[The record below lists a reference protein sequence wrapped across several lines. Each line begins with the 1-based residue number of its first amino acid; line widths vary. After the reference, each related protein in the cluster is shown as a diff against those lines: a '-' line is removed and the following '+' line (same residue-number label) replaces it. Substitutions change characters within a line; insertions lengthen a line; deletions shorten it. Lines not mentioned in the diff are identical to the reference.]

1 MMTQIYHKPVLLQEL
16 IDSLEIKKNGVYVD
30 LTFGGGGHSREIL
43 KRLGEVGK
51 LIAFDNDE
59 DAERNIVDDSRF
71 TFLRQNFIYLM
82 QNLNFLKIGKVDGI
96 IADLGVSSYQF
107 DNKKRGFSFDS
118 DYNLD
123 MRMNKNQDKDAVE
136 ILNTYSKKQLAD
148 IFFYNGDLKNS
159 RAIADLICDKRAKE
173 QITNPNQFNNILKTI
188 LPKGYENKILARI
201 YQSIRIEVNSEIDCL
216 KKLLNQIPQVLKKNG
231 IASIITYHSI
241 EDRLVKRFFKNGCFN
256 EEPMKDDFGNQI
268 KIFRTEKFKT
278 ANDFELKNN
287 SRSRSAKLRVAK
299 LIWEKK

>member
-51 LIAFDNDE
+51 LIAFDSDE
-59 DAERNIVDDSRF
+59 DSERNIVDDSRF

-96 IADLGVSSYQF
+96 IADLGVSSHQF

-148 IFFYNGDLKNS
+148 IFFYLS
-159 RAIADLICDKRAKE
+159 LIH
-173 QITNPNQFNNILKTI
+173 I
-188 LPKGYENKILARI
+188 
-201 YQSIRIEVNSEIDCL
+201 
-216 KKLLNQIPQVLKKNG
+216 
-231 IASIITYHSI
+231 
-241 EDRLVKRFFKNGCFN
+241 
-256 EEPMKDDFGNQI
+256 
-268 KIFRTEKFKT
+268 
-278 ANDFELKNN
+278 
-287 SRSRSAKLRVAK
+287 
-299 LIWEKK
+299 

>member
-96 IADLGVSSYQF
+96 IADLGVSSHQF

-123 MRMNKNQDKDAVE
+123 MRMNKNQDKDAIE

-159 RAIADLICDKRAKE
+159 RAIAHLICDQRAKE

>member
-43 KRLGEVGK
+43 KRLGELGK

-299 LIWEKK
+299 LI

>member
-1 MMTQIYHKPVLLQEL
+1 MITQNYHKPVLLQEL

-96 IADLGVSSYQF
+96 IADLGVSSHQF

-123 MRMNKNQDKDAVE
+123 MRMNKNQDKDAIE

-159 RAIADLICDKRAKE
+159 RAIAHLICDQRAKE

-299 LIWEKK
+299 LI

>member
-43 KRLGEVGK
+43 KRLGELGK

-123 MRMNKNQDKDAVE
+123 MRMNKNQDKDAIE

-256 EEPMKDDFGNQI
+256 EEPKKDDFGNQI

-299 LIWEKK
+299 LI

>member
-43 KRLGEVGK
+43 KRLGDVGK

-96 IADLGVSSYQF
+96 IADLGVSSHQF

-123 MRMNKNQDKDAVE
+123 MRMNKNQDKDAIE

-299 LIWEKK
+299 LI

>member
-1 MMTQIYHKPVLLQEL
+1 MTQIYHKPVLLQEL

-43 KRLGEVGK
+43 KRLGELGK

-96 IADLGVSSYQF
+96 IADLGVSSHQF

-159 RAIADLICDKRAKE
+159 RAIADLICDQRAQE

-256 EEPMKDDFGNQI
+256 EEPIKDDFGNQI

-299 LIWEKK
+299 LI

>member
-43 KRLGEVGK
+43 KRLGELGK

-82 QNLNFLKIGKVDGI
+82 QNLNFLKIDKVDGI

-299 LIWEKK
+299 LI

>member
-30 LTFGGGGHSREIL
+30 VTFGGGGHSREIL

-123 MRMNKNQDKDAVE
+123 MRMNKNQDKDAIE

-159 RAIADLICDKRAKE
+159 RVIADLICDQRAKE
-173 QITNPNQFNNILKTI
+173 QITNPKQFNNILKTI

-256 EEPMKDDFGNQI
+256 EEPIKDDFGNQI

-299 LIWEKK
+299 LI

>member
-43 KRLGEVGK
+43 KRLGEGGK

-59 DAERNIVDDSRF
+59 DAERNVVDDSRF

-96 IADLGVSSYQF
+96 IADLGVSSHQF

-118 DYNLD
+118 DYKLD
-123 MRMNKNQDKDAVE
+123 MRMNKNQDKDAIE

-159 RAIADLICDKRAKE
+159 RAISDLICDQRAKE
-173 QITNPNQFNNILKTI
+173 QITNPKQFNNILKTI

-299 LIWEKK
+299 LI

>member
-96 IADLGVSSYQF
+96 IADLGVSSHQF

-123 MRMNKNQDKDAVE
+123 MRMNKNQDKDAIE

-159 RAIADLICDKRAKE
+159 RAIADLICDQRSKK

-231 IASIITYHSI
+231 IASIITYHSV

-256 EEPMKDDFGNQI
+256 EEPIKDDFGNQI

-278 ANDFELKNN
+278 ANDFELENN

-299 LIWEKK
+299 LI

>member
-1 MMTQIYHKPVLLQEL
+1 MTQIYHKPVLLQEL

-82 QNLNFLKIGKVDGI
+82 QNLNFLKIDKVDGI
-96 IADLGVSSYQF
+96 IADLGVSSHQF

-123 MRMNKNQDKDAVE
+123 MRMNKNQNKDAVE

-159 RAIADLICDKRAKE
+159 RAIADLICDQRAQE

-256 EEPMKDDFGNQI
+256 EEPIKDDFGNQI

-299 LIWEKK
+299 LI

>member
-1 MMTQIYHKPVLLQEL
+1 MTQIYHKPVLLQEL

-43 KRLGEVGK
+43 KRLGELGK

-96 IADLGVSSYQF
+96 IADLGVSSHQF

-148 IFFYNGDLKNS
+148 IFFYNGDLKNP
-159 RAIADLICDKRAKE
+159 RAIADLICDQRAQE

-256 EEPMKDDFGNQI
+256 EEPIKDDFGNQI

-299 LIWEKK
+299 LI

>member
-1 MMTQIYHKPVLLQEL
+1 MMTKIYHKPVLLQEL

-71 TFLRQNFIYLM
+71 TFMRQNFIYLM

-96 IADLGVSSYQF
+96 IADLGVSSHQF

-123 MRMNKNQDKDAVE
+123 MRMNKNQDKDAIE

-159 RAIADLICDKRAKE
+159 RAIAHLICDQRAKE

-299 LIWEKK
+299 LI

>member
-43 KRLGEVGK
+43 KRLGEGGK

-59 DAERNIVDDSRF
+59 DAERNVVDDSRF

-96 IADLGVSSYQF
+96 IADLGVSSHQF

-123 MRMNKNQDKDAVE
+123 MRMNKNQDKDAIE

-159 RAIADLICDKRAKE
+159 RAIADLICDQRVKK

-256 EEPMKDDFGNQI
+256 EEPIKDDFGNQI

-299 LIWEKK
+299 LI

>member
-256 EEPMKDDFGNQI
+256 EEPMKDDFGKQI

-299 LIWEKK
+299 LI

>member
-1 MMTQIYHKPVLLQEL
+1 MTQIYHKPVLLQEL

-96 IADLGVSSYQF
+96 IADLGVSSHQF

-123 MRMNKNQDKDAVE
+123 MRMNKNQDKDAIE

-148 IFFYNGDLKNS
+148 IFFYNGDLKLS
-159 RAIADLICDKRAKE
+159 LIH
-173 QITNPNQFNNILKTI
+173 I
-188 LPKGYENKILARI
+188 
-201 YQSIRIEVNSEIDCL
+201 
-216 KKLLNQIPQVLKKNG
+216 
-231 IASIITYHSI
+231 
-241 EDRLVKRFFKNGCFN
+241 
-256 EEPMKDDFGNQI
+256 
-268 KIFRTEKFKT
+268 
-278 ANDFELKNN
+278 
-287 SRSRSAKLRVAK
+287 
-299 LIWEKK
+299 

>member
-96 IADLGVSSYQF
+96 IADLGVSSHQF

-123 MRMNKNQDKDAVE
+123 MRMNKNQDKDAIE

-159 RAIADLICDKRAKE
+159 RAISDLICDQRAKE
-173 QITNPNQFNNILKTI
+173 QITNPKQFNNILKTI

-299 LIWEKK
+299 LI

>member
-1 MMTQIYHKPVLLQEL
+1 MMTQIYHKPVLLKEL

-299 LIWEKK
+299 LI

>member
-123 MRMNKNQDKDAVE
+123 MRMNKNQDKDAIE

-299 LIWEKK
+299 LI

>member
-1 MMTQIYHKPVLLQEL
+1 M
-16 IDSLEIKKNGVYVD
+16 
-30 LTFGGGGHSREIL
+30 
-43 KRLGEVGK
+43 
-51 LIAFDNDE
+51 
-59 DAERNIVDDSRF
+59 
-71 TFLRQNFIYLM
+71 
-82 QNLNFLKIGKVDGI
+82 
-96 IADLGVSSYQF
+96 
-107 DNKKRGFSFDS
+107 
-118 DYNLD
+118 
-123 MRMNKNQDKDAVE
+123 
-136 ILNTYSKKQLAD
+136 
-148 IFFYNGDLKNS
+148 
-159 RAIADLICDKRAKE
+159 
-173 QITNPNQFNNILKTI
+173 KTI

>member
-1 MMTQIYHKPVLLQEL
+1 MMTQIYHKPVLLKEL

-43 KRLGEVGK
+43 KRLGELGK

-96 IADLGVSSYQF
+96 IADLGVSSHQF

>member
-1 MMTQIYHKPVLLQEL
+1 MTQIYHKPVLLQEL

-43 KRLGEVGK
+43 KRLGEAGK

-59 DAERNIVDDSRF
+59 DVERNIIDDFRF

-82 QNLNFLKIGKVDGI
+82 QNLNFLKIDKVDGI
-96 IADLGVSSYQF
+96 IADLGVSSHQF

-159 RAIADLICDKRAKE
+159 RAIADLICDQRAQE

-256 EEPMKDDFGNQI
+256 EEPIKDDFGNQI
-268 KIFRTEKFKT
+268 KIFRTEKYKT

-299 LIWEKK
+299 LI

>member
-96 IADLGVSSYQF
+96 IADLGVSSHQF

-123 MRMNKNQDKDAVE
+123 MRMNKNQDKDAIE

-159 RAIADLICDKRAKE
+159 RAIADLICDQRSKK

-256 EEPMKDDFGNQI
+256 EEPIKDDFGNQI

-287 SRSRSAKLRVAK
+287 SRSRSAKLRIAK
-299 LIWEKK
+299 LI

>member
-43 KRLGEVGK
+43 KRLGEAGK

-82 QNLNFLKIGKVDGI
+82 QNLNFLKIDKVDGI
-96 IADLGVSSYQF
+96 IADLGVSSHQF

-159 RAIADLICDKRAKE
+159 RAIADLICDQRAQE

-256 EEPMKDDFGNQI
+256 EEPIKDDFGNQI

-299 LIWEKK
+299 LI

>member
-16 IDSLEIKKNGVYVD
+16 IDSLEIKKKGVYVD

-82 QNLNFLKIGKVDGI
+82 QNLNFLKIDKVDGI
-96 IADLGVSSYQF
+96 IADLGVSSHQF

-123 MRMNKNQDKDAVE
+123 MRMNKNQNKDAVE

-159 RAIADLICDKRAKE
+159 RAIADLICDQRAQE

-256 EEPMKDDFGNQI
+256 EEPIKDDFGNQI

-299 LIWEKK
+299 LI

>member
-1 MMTQIYHKPVLLQEL
+1 MTQIYHKPVLLQEL

-96 IADLGVSSYQF
+96 IADLGVSSHQF

-299 LIWEKK
+299 LI

>member
-1 MMTQIYHKPVLLQEL
+1 MTQIYHKPVLLQEL

-59 DAERNIVDDSRF
+59 DAERNLVDDSRL

-123 MRMNKNQDKDAVE
+123 MRMN
-136 ILNTYSKKQLAD
+136 LS
-148 IFFYNGDLKNS
+148 
-159 RAIADLICDKRAKE
+159 LIH
-173 QITNPNQFNNILKTI
+173 I
-188 LPKGYENKILARI
+188 
-201 YQSIRIEVNSEIDCL
+201 
-216 KKLLNQIPQVLKKNG
+216 
-231 IASIITYHSI
+231 
-241 EDRLVKRFFKNGCFN
+241 
-256 EEPMKDDFGNQI
+256 
-268 KIFRTEKFKT
+268 
-278 ANDFELKNN
+278 
-287 SRSRSAKLRVAK
+287 
-299 LIWEKK
+299 

>member
-96 IADLGVSSYQF
+96 IADLGVSSHQF

-136 ILNTYSKKQLAD
+136 ILNTYSKKQLSD

-159 RAIADLICDKRAKE
+159 RAIADLICDQRAEE

-299 LIWEKK
+299 LI

>member
-1 MMTQIYHKPVLLQEL
+1 MTQIYHKPVLLQEL

-96 IADLGVSSYQF
+96 IADLGVSSHQF

-123 MRMNKNQDKDAVE
+123 MRMNKNQDKDAIE

-159 RAIADLICDKRAKE
+159 RAIAHLICDQRANE
-173 QITNPNQFNNILKTI
+173 LITNPNQLNNILNTV

-201 YQSIRIEVNSEIDCL
+201 YQAIRIEVNSEIDCL

-256 EEPMKDDFGNQI
+256 EEPVKDDFGNQI

-299 LIWEKK
+299 LI

>member
-1 MMTQIYHKPVLLQEL
+1 MTQIYHKPVLLQEL

-43 KRLGEVGK
+43 KRLGELGK

-123 MRMNKNQDKDAVE
+123 MRMNKNQDKDAIE

-188 LPKGYENKILARI
+188 LPNGYENKILARI

-299 LIWEKK
+299 LI

>member
-96 IADLGVSSYQF
+96 IADLGVSSHQF

-123 MRMNKNQDKDAVE
+123 MRMNKNQDKDAIE

-159 RAIADLICDKRAKE
+159 RAIADLICDQRSKK

-299 LIWEKK
+299 LI

>member
-1 MMTQIYHKPVLLQEL
+1 
-16 IDSLEIKKNGVYVD
+16 
-30 LTFGGGGHSREIL
+30 
-43 KRLGEVGK
+43 
-51 LIAFDNDE
+51 
-59 DAERNIVDDSRF
+59 
-71 TFLRQNFIYLM
+71 M

-268 KIFRTEKFKT
+268 KIFKTEKFKT

-299 LIWEKK
+299 LI

>member
-96 IADLGVSSYQF
+96 IADLGVSSHQF
-107 DNKKRGFSFDS
+107 DNKKSCLLYTSPSPRDS
-118 DYNLD
+118 
-123 MRMNKNQDKDAVE
+123 
-136 ILNTYSKKQLAD
+136 
-148 IFFYNGDLKNS
+148 
-159 RAIADLICDKRAKE
+159 
-173 QITNPNQFNNILKTI
+173 
-188 LPKGYENKILARI
+188 
-201 YQSIRIEVNSEIDCL
+201 
-216 KKLLNQIPQVLKKNG
+216 
-231 IASIITYHSI
+231 
-241 EDRLVKRFFKNGCFN
+241 
-256 EEPMKDDFGNQI
+256 
-268 KIFRTEKFKT
+268 
-278 ANDFELKNN
+278 
-287 SRSRSAKLRVAK
+287 
-299 LIWEKK
+299 

>member
-1 MMTQIYHKPVLLQEL
+1 MTQIYHKPVLLQEL

-96 IADLGVSSYQF
+96 IADLGVSSHQF

-159 RAIADLICDKRAKE
+159 RAIAHLICDQRAKE

-256 EEPMKDDFGNQI
+256 EEPIKDDFGNQI

-299 LIWEKK
+299 LI